1 MNFKQIHIGHLIH
14 QRVTECELDF
24 SRICN
29 FFKCNENDIRK
40 MYNSENLDTK
50 ILLSW
55 SRLLEYD
62 FFRIYSQHLIL
73 FSTQQKVI
81 KNKVGTLETT
91 LPSFRK
97 NVYTKEI
104 IDFILNALNSGK
116 MTTMEIIETYKIPK
130 TTLYKWISKY
140 NTPTQQK

>member
-1 MNFKQIHIGHLIH
+1 MNFKQIHIGSLIQ
-14 QRVTECELDF
+14 QRVRECELDF

-29 FFKCNENDIRK
+29 FLKCNENDIRK
-40 MYNSENLDTK
+40 MYNSESLDTK

-55 SRLLEYD
+55 SKLLEYD

-73 FSTQQKVI
+73 FSAQQKNTI
-81 KNKVGTLETT
+81 KKTKTVQTS

-104 IDFILNALNSGK
+104 IDFILNNLNSGK
-116 MTTMEIIETYKIPK
+116 MTSVEIIETYNIPK
-130 TTLYKWISKY
+130 TTLYKWVNKY
-140 NTPTQQK
+140 NSQT